1 MTKTALVR
9 QDTGEIIEAPDTVE
23 LGVVRGSNPK
33 ALVAAATEAANALA
47 SVIES
52 KKLYSN
58 IQGKRFVRCEGWTTL
73 AAIMGVLPRE
83 RSVVEAPEGVFI
95 ATVDLVR
102 LSDGAVISS
111 ASAECGSDDEVDKY
125 GKPLWS
131 ARPRYARR
139 SMAITRAT
147 AKVCRIAFSWVMAL
161 AGFEVTPAE
170 EIPDKED
177 GSPPEVRPTLT
188 AIPFGKDKGKKLV
201 DCADQHLAEVK
212 AWCVE
217 KGKFADLV
225 EAIDLE
231 LEGRR
236 AAAEA

>member
-1 MTKTALVR
+1 MERNTALAVR
-9 QDTGEIIEAPDTVE
+9 QDTGEITEQADMVE

-33 ALVAAATEAANALA
+33 ALVATATEAANALA

-83 RSVVEAPEGVFI
+83 KSVMEHPEGVFT

-111 ASAECGSDDEVDKY
+111 ASAECGAPDEVDKY
-125 GKPLWS
+125 GKPLWAS
-131 ARPRYARR
+131 RARYARR

-161 AGFEVTPAE
+161 AGFEATPAE
-170 EIPDKED
+170 EMPSGGDVGDLRPGFSLRVPQRDETVRRE
-177 GSPPEVRPTLT
+177 GALSP
-188 AIPFGKDKGKKLV
+188 
-201 DCADQHLAEVK
+201 
-212 AWCVE
+212 
-217 KGKFADLV
+217 
-225 EAIDLE
+225 
-231 LEGRR
+231 
-236 AAAEA
+236 